1 MQVEHNNY
9 MEHLSRADTT
19 LMATLKVFY
28 SCTQKQPVFQYDEIM
43 AGPDGICGYFPHF
56 LL

>member
-1 MQVEHNNY
+1 MQVEHNHY
-9 MEHLSRADTT
+9 MEHLSLADTT

-28 SCTQKQPVFQYDEIM
+28 SCTQKQPVFQYDGIM